1 MAERIVASPATGAEV
16 LYRVVSVDGAA
27 IDDFRGRR
35 DLPRTRP
42 LPPDTPW
49 LLLAGVSMFDTPAAA
64 LRIAQ
69 RRPAGLAHVRLKVDV
84 GIHFARTGRP
94 GALHGLGRPQRARR
108 LRGTGRS
115 GILKR

>member
-16 LYRVVSVDGAA
+16 LYRVVSVAGAT

-35 DLPRTRP
+35 DLPRNRP

-49 LLLAGVSMFDTPAAA
+49 LLLAGVSMFDTPVAA

-94 GALHGLGRPQRARR
+94 GHYTVWGAPSMLVACVQQIDRA
-108 LRGTGRS
+108 S
-115 GILKR
+115 

>member
-16 LYRVVSVDGAA
+16 LYRVVSVAGAA

-35 DLPRTRP
+35 DLPRNRP

-49 LLLAGVSMFDTPAAA
+49 LHGVSTFDTPVAA

-94 GALHGLGRPQRARR
+94 GHYTVRGAPSVLVACVQQIDRA
-108 LRGTGRS
+108 S
-115 GILKR
+115 